1 MRILNLDECKVVI
14 KKINSGVAAKVI
26 AKKFEVDLYDIT
38 LINRCRSSK
47 FPLDDYKLIDDPNYR
62 LEAIDHKCKIAE
74 PTGKNLGSQGWDI
87 RMSMKLSRLPMS
99 AWATAL

>member
-1 MRILNLDECKVVI
+1 MRILDLDECKVVI
-14 KKINSGVAAKVI
+14 KKINSGVSAKVI

-47 FPLDDYKLIDDPNYR
+47 FPLDEYKLIDDPNYR
-62 LEAIDHKCKIAE
+62 LKAIDHKCKIAE
-74 PTGKNLGSQGWDI
+74 PTGGNLGSQGWDI

-99 AWATAL
+99 AWAAAL